1 MYSLGLF
8 EFEQSLL
15 LVWKQPCSCAKL
27 PIPTWERE
35 EIGGKGGSKPWLE
48 LEQGARTDALRKDSS
63 LRLEIFKA
71 LDLFESFHGLALRV
85 LLSYS
90 HGWSFR

>member
-1 MYSLGLF
+1 MEIALF
-8 EFEQSLL
+8 LCQIAH
-15 LVWKQPCSCAKL
+15 PNMGRGGNRG
-27 PIPTWERE
+27 ER
-35 EIGGKGGSKPWLE
+35 GGGEGRSEPWLE
-48 LEQGARTDALRKDSS
+48 LGQGARTDALRKDSS

-90 HGWSFR
+90 HGWLFR